1 MRIRIFLI
9 VALLLTSAAAW
20 AQNYNFANLTAEQV
34 KNLLE
39 QPGKVLVVDARTEE
53 EYRKGH
59 IPTAIN
65 IPPQQSSSIE
75 NHLPQDKNLTVI
87 FYCRGYS

>member
-1 MRIRIFLI
+1 MRIRIFLT

-20 AQNYNFANLTAEQV
+20 AQNSHMANLTVEAV
-34 KNLLE
+34 KQLVD
-39 QPGKVLVVDARTEE
+39 QPGMALLVDARPEE
-53 EYRKGH
+53 EYRQAH

-65 IPPQQSSSIE
+65 IPPEQFTSIGK
-75 NHLPQDKNLTVI
+75 HLPQDKSLPIV

>member
-1 MRIRIFLI
+1 MRIRILLT
-9 VALLLTSAAAW
+9 VALLLISTGAW
-20 AQNYNFANLTAEQV
+20 AQNFKNLTAEQV
-34 KNLLE
+34 KNLME

-53 EYRKGH
+53 EYKQGH

-65 IPPQQSSSIE
+65 IPPSNFPSIE
-75 NHLPQDKNLTVI
+75 KYLPQDKNFTVI

>member
-39 QPGKVLVVDARTEE
+39 QPGKVLVVDARTEQ
-53 EYRKGH
+53 EYKQGH
-59 IPTAIN
+59 IPNAIN
-65 IPPQQSSSIE
+65 IPPPQFASIG
-75 NHLPQDKNLTVI
+75 NHLPQDKNLSII

>member
-1 MRIRIFLI
+1 MRIRILLT
-9 VALLLTSAAAW
+9 VTLLLISTAAW
-20 AQNYNFANLTAEQV
+20 AQNFPNLKAEQV
-34 KNLLE
+34 KSLME
-39 QPGKVLVVDARTEE
+39 EPGKVLVVDARTEA

-65 IPPQQSSSIE
+65 IPPPQFSSIE
-75 NHLPQDKNLTVI
+75 NYLPQDKNLTII

>member
-9 VALLLTSAAAW
+9 VALLLSATAAW
-20 AQNYNFANLTAEQV
+20 TQNYNFNNLTADQV
-34 KNLLE
+34 KNLTK
-39 QPGKVLVVDARTEE
+39 QPGIVLVVDARTEQ
-53 EYRKGH
+53 EYKQGH

-65 IPPQQSSSIE
+65 IPPSNFTSIGS
-75 NHLPQDKNLTVI
+75 HLPQDKNFTVI

>member
-1 MRIRIFLI
+1 MRIRILLT
-9 VALLLTSAAAW
+9 VALLLISTVAW
-20 AQNYNFANLTAEQV
+20 AQNINFNNLTAEQV
-34 KNLLE
+34 KNLIE

-53 EYRKGH
+53 EYKQGH

-65 IPPQQSSSIE
+65 IPPSNFTSIE
-75 NHLPQDKNLTVI
+75 NYLPQDKNLTVI